1 MKKIFLILFS
11 LLMVTVVFGQS
22 VNPIPSYNVFVTGNA
37 VFVSQNIAVAGTNNQ
52 ILSADK
58 RDMDV
63 ENDGGAKP
71 TDPRSPIVVYIFT
84 LDHSVV
90 FGPYI
95 VPSGQTLSVPIDDS
109 AWGVSISTDSPTFVS
124 VWTDDGSNTYTNRKT
139 SRNSN

>member
-1 MKKIFLILFS
+1 
-11 LLMVTVVFGQS
+11 
-22 VNPIPSYNVFVTGNA
+22 
-37 VFVSQNIAVAGTNNQ
+37 
-52 ILSADK
+52 
-58 RDMDV
+58 MDV